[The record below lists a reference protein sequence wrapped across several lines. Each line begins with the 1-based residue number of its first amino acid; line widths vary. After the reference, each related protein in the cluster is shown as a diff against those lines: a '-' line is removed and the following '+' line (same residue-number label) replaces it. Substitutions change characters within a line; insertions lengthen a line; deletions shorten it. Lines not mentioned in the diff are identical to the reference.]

1 MLNAPHS
8 SSSLLFV
15 GAIDE
20 IPVIEVCGLLID
32 VVAGEPHAL
41 VATLAPPIDVPQAD
55 SLFEAVEIVA
65 AGAAHAFA
73 SNENCGVVGCL
84 GAAVLLV
91 VKLNV
96 LMVDMAGAAGAGVE
110 EKSNKSSIADE
121 PLGFEYIDCFVD
133 VEEPKNPLPEVG
145 DS

>member
-8 SSSLLFV
+8 SSSPLFG

-20 IPVIEVCGLLID
+20 IPTIEVDGLLTD

-41 VATLAPPIDVPQAD
+41 EAMLALPIDIPQAD

-84 GAAVLLV
+84 GVVALV
-91 VKLNV
+91 AVKLNA
-96 LMVDMAGAAGAGVE
+96 LIVDIAGAATAGAGVE
-110 EKSNKSSIADE
+110 EKSNKSSMADD
-121 PLGFEYIDCFVD
+121 PVVFE
-133 VEEPKNPLPEVG
+133 
-145 DS
+145 